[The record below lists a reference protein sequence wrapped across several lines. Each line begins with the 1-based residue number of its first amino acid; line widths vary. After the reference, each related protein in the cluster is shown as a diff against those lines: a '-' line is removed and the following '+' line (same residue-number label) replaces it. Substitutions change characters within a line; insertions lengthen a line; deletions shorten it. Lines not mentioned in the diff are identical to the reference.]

1 MQLCALPHSCYAS
14 AFDLGSID
22 SNMDAGNAME
32 VVIVC
37 VRVCSRTNKE
47 RDSSEEIFPY
57 VDQRPCAAFFGKD
70 VDEGF
75 GLLV

>member
-1 MQLCALPHSCYAS
+1 MHYPIHVMR
-14 AFDLGSID
+14 FRSIWGRLVGTW
-22 SNMDAGNAME
+22 DAGNAME

-37 VRVCSRTNKE
+37 LCVCSRTDKE

>member
-1 MQLCALPHSCYAS
+1 
-14 AFDLGSID
+14 
-22 SNMDAGNAME
+22 ME

-37 VRVCSRTNKE
+37 LCVCSRTDKE